1 MLKVSHICKT
11 FTGGII
17 RKTRVNA
24 VKDVSFTIRDGE
36 TFGIVGNSGCGKST
50 IANMLLSL
58 IKPDSGTIE
67 IDGTIQIIF
76 QHPETSLD
84 PAKKIGYSLE
94 EPMIIHKMY
103 DKAGRKKRVK
113 ELLDRVDLGEEL
125 LDRYPHQ
132 ISGGEAQRIMIARA
146 LSLDPKILILDEPT
160 SGLDPVVRDDL
171 LDLFLEFVQD
181 EEHAILIS
189 THITSDLEKVADY
202 VTFLHA
208 GKLLLS
214 KPKDELLWQYG
225 ILRCGEALFQKL
237 KSPEVLAWRKKD
249 YSYDVLVPDREAIL
263 RKYPEAVIDQV
274 TMDEILLLYV
284 KGVQGK

>member
-84 PAKKIGYSLE
+84 PAKKTGYSLE
-94 EPMIIHKMY
+94 EPMLIHKMY
-103 DKAGRKKRVK
+103 GKAGRKKRVK
-113 ELLDRVDLGEEL
+113 ELLDLVDLGEEL

-146 LSLDPKILILDEPT
+146 LSLDPKILILDDASTTCSPPT
-160 SGLDPVVRDDL
+160 TL
-171 LDLFLEFVQD
+171 
-181 EEHAILIS
+181 
-189 THITSDLEKVADY
+189 
-202 VTFLHA
+202 
-208 GKLLLS
+208 
-214 KPKDELLWQYG
+214 
-225 ILRCGEALFQKL
+225 
-237 KSPEVLAWRKKD
+237 
-249 YSYDVLVPDREAIL
+249 
-263 RKYPEAVIDQV
+263 
-274 TMDEILLLYV
+274 
-284 KGVQGK
+284 

>member
-1 MLKVSHICKT
+1 MLKVSHICKI

-17 RKTRVNA
+17 RKTRVDA
-24 VKDVSFTIRDGE
+24 VKDVSFTICNGE

-113 ELLDRVDLGEEL
+113 ELLDLVDLGEEL

-132 ISGGEAQRIMIARA
+132 ISGGEAQRIRLATQIGS
-146 LSLDPKILILDEPT
+146 SLMGVLYILDEPEAALSPTAQMALLARLYELARNDSQLIIATHSVIISALPDADVYEITEKGINKTEYVKT
-160 SGLDPVVRDDL
+160 SHYNIMKHFINSPEKMV
-171 LDLFLEFVQD
+171 
-181 EEHAILIS
+181 
-189 THITSDLEKVADY
+189 SDL
-202 VTFLHA
+202 T
-208 GKLLLS
+208 GK
-214 KPKDELLWQYG
+214 E
-225 ILRCGEALFQKL
+225 R
-237 KSPEVLAWRKKD
+237 
-249 YSYDVLVPDREAIL
+249 
-263 RKYPEAVIDQV
+263 
-274 TMDEILLLYV
+274 
-284 KGVQGK
+284 

>member
-17 RKTRVNA
+17 RKTRVDA
-24 VKDVSFTIRDGE
+24 VKDVSFTICNGE

-113 ELLDRVDLGEEL
+113 ELLDLVDLGEEL

-132 ISGGEAQRIMIARA
+132 ISGGEAQRIRLATQIGSGLVGVAY
-146 LSLDPKILILDEPT
+146 ILDEP
-160 SGLDPVVRDDL
+160 SIGLHQRDND
-171 LDLFLEFVQD
+171 
-181 EEHAILIS
+181 
-189 THITSDLEKVADY
+189 
-202 VTFLHA
+202 
-208 GKLLLS
+208 KLLKTLETGS
-214 KPKDELLWQYG
+214 QLPVHLPRP
-225 ILRCGEALFQKL
+225 RCGPL
-237 KSPEVLAWRKKD
+237 VLR
-249 YSYDVLVPDREAIL
+249 
-263 RKYPEAVIDQV
+263 
-274 TMDEILLLYV
+274 
-284 KGVQGK
+284 

>member
-1 MLKVSHICKT
+1 MLKVSHISKT

-17 RKTRVNA
+17 KKTRVEA
-24 VKDVSFTIRDGE
+24 VKDVSFTVQDGK

-94 EPMIIHKMY
+94 EPMIIHRMY
-103 DKAGRKKRVK
+103 DKAGRKARV
-113 ELLDRVDLGEEL
+113 REL

-160 SGLDPVVRDDL
+160 SMLDVSVQAQVMTLLKELQEKLGLSYLFISHDLDVVHW
-171 LDLFLEFVQD
+171 F
-181 EEHAILIS
+181 
-189 THITSDLEKVADY
+189 
-202 VTFLHA
+202 
-208 GKLLLS
+208 
-214 KPKDELLWQYG
+214 
-225 ILRCGEALFQKL
+225 C
-237 KSPEVLAWRKKD
+237 
-249 YSYDVLVPDREAIL
+249 
-263 RKYPEAVIDQV
+263 
-274 TMDEILLLYV
+274 DEIAV
-284 KGVQGK
+284 MEEGKFVETGRTEDVIGHPKMEFTKKLVENFILE

>member
-17 RKTRVNA
+17 KKTRVNA

-94 EPMIIHKMY
+94 EPMLIHKMY
-103 DKAGRKKRVK
+103 DKAGRKIRVK
-113 ELLDRVDLGEEL
+113 EL
-125 LDRYPHQ
+125 
-132 ISGGEAQRIMIARA
+132 
-146 LSLDPKILILDEPT
+146 
-160 SGLDPVVRDDL
+160 
-171 LDLFLEFVQD
+171 
-181 EEHAILIS
+181 
-189 THITSDLEKVADY
+189 
-202 VTFLHA
+202 
-208 GKLLLS
+208 
-214 KPKDELLWQYG
+214 
-225 ILRCGEALFQKL
+225 
-237 KSPEVLAWRKKD
+237 
-249 YSYDVLVPDREAIL
+249 
-263 RKYPEAVIDQV
+263 
-274 TMDEILLLYV
+274 
-284 KGVQGK
+284 

>member
-1 MLKVSHICKT
+1 ME
-11 FTGGII
+11 
-17 RKTRVNA
+17 A
-24 VKDVSFTIRDGE
+24 VKDVSFTVQDGK

-94 EPMIIHKMY
+94 EPMIIHRMY
-103 DKAGRKKRVK
+103 DKAGRKARVR
-113 ELLDRVDLGEEL
+113 ELLDLVDLGEEL

-160 SGLDPVVRDDL
+160 QHVRCL
-171 LDLFLEFVQD
+171 R
-181 EEHAILIS
+181 
-189 THITSDLEKVADY
+189 
-202 VTFLHA
+202 A
-208 GKLLLS
+208 GPGHDTLKGTPGKAGIELS
-214 KPKDELLWQYG
+214 VYLP
-225 ILRCGEALFQKL
+225 
-237 KSPEVLAWRKKD
+237 
-249 YSYDVLVPDREAIL
+249 
-263 RKYPEAVIDQV
+263 
-274 TMDEILLLYV
+274 
-284 KGVQGK
+284 

>member
-1 MLKVSHICKT
+1 MLKVSHISKT

-17 RKTRVNA
+17 KKTRVEA
-24 VKDVSFTIRDGE
+24 VKDVSFTVQDGK

-94 EPMIIHKMY
+94 EPMIIHRMY
-103 DKAGRKKRVK
+103 DKAGRKARV
-113 ELLDRVDLGEEL
+113 REEL

-160 SGLDPVVRDDL
+160 SMLDVSVQAQVMTLLKELQEKLGLSYLFISHDLDVVRW
-171 LDLFLEFVQD
+171 F
-181 EEHAILIS
+181 
-189 THITSDLEKVADY
+189 
-202 VTFLHA
+202 
-208 GKLLLS
+208 
-214 KPKDELLWQYG
+214 
-225 ILRCGEALFQKL
+225 C
-237 KSPEVLAWRKKD
+237 
-249 YSYDVLVPDREAIL
+249 
-263 RKYPEAVIDQV
+263 
-274 TMDEILLLYV
+274 DEIAV
-284 KGVQGK
+284 MEEGKFVETGRTEDVIGHPKMEFTKKLVENFILE

>member
-17 RKTRVNA
+17 WIVPSISMVPESGLIRKTRVDA
-24 VKDVSFTIRDGE
+24 VKDVSFTICNGE

-132 ISGGEAQRIMIARA
+132 ISGGEAQRIMIWACTETSSILVGTADHDRQGSLPGSKDPDLRRANEYARRLRTGPDHDTLKGA
-146 LSLDPKILILDEPT
+146 PGKTGSQL
-160 SGLDPVVRDDL
+160 PVHLPR
-171 LDLFLEFVQD
+171 
-181 EEHAILIS
+181 
-189 THITSDLEKVADY
+189 
-202 VTFLHA
+202 
-208 GKLLLS
+208 
-214 KPKDELLWQYG
+214 P
-225 ILRCGEALFQKL
+225 RCGPL
-237 KSPEVLAWRKKD
+237 VLR
-249 YSYDVLVPDREAIL
+249 
-263 RKYPEAVIDQV
+263 
-274 TMDEILLLYV
+274 
-284 KGVQGK
+284 

>member
-1 MLKVSHICKT
+1 MLKVSHISKT

-17 RKTRVNA
+17 KKTRVEA
-24 VKDVSFTIRDGE
+24 VKDVSFTVQDGK

-94 EPMIIHKMY
+94 EPMIIHRMY
-103 DKAGRKKRVK
+103 DKAGRKARVR
-113 ELLDRVDLGEEL
+113 ELLDLVDLGEEL

-146 LSLDPKILILDEPT
+146 LSLDPKILILDDST
-160 SGLDPVVRDDL
+160 SAVDTATEAKIRESLYHDL
-171 LDLFLEFVQD
+171 KDTTKIIIAQRISSVQEADQILVLED
-181 EEHAILIS
+181 GKIIGHG
-189 THITSDLEKVADY
+189 THE
-202 VTFLHA
+202 
-208 GKLLLS
+208 
-214 KPKDELLWQYG
+214 ELLKTCEAYSEIYTTQIG
-225 ILRCGEALFQKL
+225 NQSIGAGE
-237 KSPEVLAWRKKD
+237 
-249 YSYDVLVPDREAIL
+249 EA
-263 RKYPEAVIDQV
+263 AV
-274 TMDEILLLYV
+274 
-284 KGVQGK
+284 

>member
-17 RKTRVNA
+17 RKTRVDA
-24 VKDVSFTIRDGE
+24 VKDVSFTICNGE

-94 EPMIIHKMY
+94 EPMLIHKMY

-113 ELLDRVDLGEEL
+113 ELLDLVDLGEEL

-132 ISGGEAQRIMIARA
+132 ISGGEAHHDRQGALFGSKDPDLRRANEYARR
-146 LSLDPKILILDEPT
+146 LRTGTGHDTPKRT
-160 SGLDPVVRDDL
+160 SGKTGSQLPVYLPR
-171 LDLFLEFVQD
+171 
-181 EEHAILIS
+181 S
-189 THITSDLEKVADY
+189 
-202 VTFLHA
+202 
-208 GKLLLS
+208 
-214 KPKDELLWQYG
+214 
-225 ILRCGEALFQKL
+225 RCGPL
-237 KSPEVLAWRKKD
+237 VLR
-249 YSYDVLVPDREAIL
+249 
-263 RKYPEAVIDQV
+263 
-274 TMDEILLLYV
+274 
-284 KGVQGK
+284 

>member
-1 MLKVSHICKT
+1 MLKVSRISKT

-17 RKTRVNA
+17 KKTRVEA
-24 VKDVSFTIRDGE
+24 VKDVSFTVQDGK

-94 EPMIIHKMY
+94 EPMIIHRMY
-103 DKAGRKKRVK
+103 DKAGRKARVR
-113 ELLDRVDLGEEL
+113 ELLDLVDLGEEL

-160 SGLDPVVRDDL
+160 SMLDVSVQAQVMTLLKELQEKLGLSYLFISHDLNVVYQLCD
-171 LDLFLEFVQD
+171 
-181 EEHAILIS
+181 
-189 THITSDLEKVADY
+189 T
-202 VTFLHA
+202 
-208 GKLLLS
+208 
-214 KPKDELLWQYG
+214 
-225 ILRCGEALFQKL
+225 
-237 KSPEVLAWRKKD
+237 
-249 YSYDVLVPDREAIL
+249 VLVMKQGRIVERGTVAEIFDHPRETYT
-263 RKYPEAVIDQV
+263 KQ
-274 TMDEILLLYV
+274 LLAATE
-284 KGVQGK
+284 

>member
-50 IANMLLSL
+50 IANMQLSL

-113 ELLDRVDLGEEL
+113 ELLDLVDLGEEL

-146 LSLDPKILILDEPT
+146 LAQDTPIILLDEPT
-160 SGLDPVVRDDL
+160 SF
-171 LDLFLEFVQD
+171 LDLPNRYELGVLLQKLAHEQNKC
-181 EEHAILIS
+181 ILFS
-189 THITSDLEKVADY
+189 THELDIALSLCDSIALIDRPHLHYLPTQQMINSGHIERLFRNETITFD
-202 VTFLHA
+202 
-208 GKLLLS
+208 
-214 KPKDELLWQYG
+214 PKELR
-225 ILRCGEALFQKL
+225 IRI
-237 KSPEVLAWRKKD
+237 R
-249 YSYDVLVPDREAIL
+249 
-263 RKYPEAVIDQV
+263 
-274 TMDEILLLYV
+274 
-284 KGVQGK
+284 

>member
-1 MLKVSHICKT
+1 MLKVSHISKT

-17 RKTRVNA
+17 KKTRVEA
-24 VKDVSFTIRDGE
+24 VKDVSFTVQDGK

-94 EPMIIHKMY
+94 EPMIIHRMY
-103 DKAGRKKRVK
+103 DKARVR
-113 ELLDRVDLGEEL
+113 ELLDLVDLGEEL

-160 SGLDPVVRDDL
+160 SILDVSVQAQVMTLLKELQEKLGLSYLFISHDLDVVRW
-171 LDLFLEFVQD
+171 F
-181 EEHAILIS
+181 
-189 THITSDLEKVADY
+189 
-202 VTFLHA
+202 
-208 GKLLLS
+208 
-214 KPKDELLWQYG
+214 
-225 ILRCGEALFQKL
+225 C
-237 KSPEVLAWRKKD
+237 
-249 YSYDVLVPDREAIL
+249 
-263 RKYPEAVIDQV
+263 
-274 TMDEILLLYV
+274 DEIAV
-284 KGVQGK
+284 MEEGKFVETGRTEDVIGHPKMEFTKKLVENFILE

>member
-1 MLKVSHICKT
+1 MLKVSHISKT

-17 RKTRVNA
+17 KKTRVEA
-24 VKDVSFTIRDGE
+24 VKDVSFTVQDGK

-94 EPMIIHKMY
+94 EPMIIHRMY
-103 DKAGRKKRVK
+103 DKAGRKARVR
-113 ELLDRVDLGEEL
+113 ELLDLVDLEEEL

-146 LSLDPKILILDEPT
+146 LSLDPKILILDDST
-160 SGLDPVVRDDL
+160 SAVDTKTDALIRQAFKHELPDTTKIIIAQRVSS
-171 LDLFLEFVQD
+171 VQD
-181 EEHAILIS
+181 ADRIL
-189 THITSDLEKVADY
+189 V
-202 VTFLHA
+202 
-208 GKLLLS
+208 
-214 KPKDELLWQYG
+214 
-225 ILRCGEALFQKL
+225 
-237 KSPEVLAWRKKD
+237 
-249 YSYDVLVPDREAIL
+249 
-263 RKYPEAVIDQV
+263 
-274 TMDEILLLYV
+274 MDGGRIVESGTQEEILALNGIYREV
-284 KGVQGK
+284 NDSQTKSKEA

>member
-1 MLKVSHICKT
+1 MLKVSHISKT

-17 RKTRVNA
+17 KKTRVEA
-24 VKDVSFTIRDGE
+24 VKDVSFTVQDGK

-94 EPMIIHKMY
+94 EPMIIHRMY
-103 DKAGRKKRVK
+103 DKAGRKARVR
-113 ELLDRVDLGEEL
+113 ELLDLVDLEEEL

-146 LSLDPKILILDEPT
+146 LSLDPKILILDDST
-160 SGLDPVVRDDL
+160 SAVDTATEAKIRESFSTTLKDTTKIIIAQRISS
-171 LDLFLEFVQD
+171 VQD
-181 EEHAILIS
+181 ADRILVLDQGRIS
-189 THITSDLEKVADY
+189 GMGTH
-202 VTFLHA
+202 
-208 GKLLLS
+208 
-214 KPKDELLWQYG
+214 DELLRTNEIYRDIYRLQ
-225 ILRCGEALFQKL
+225 QKGAGL
-237 KSPEVLAWRKKD
+237 NE
-249 YSYDVLVPDREAIL
+249 
-263 RKYPEAVIDQV
+263 
-274 TMDEILLLYV
+274 
-284 KGVQGK
+284 

>member
-84 PAKKIGYSLE
+84 PAKKTGYSLE

-113 ELLDRVDLGEEL
+113 ELLDLVDLGEEL

-160 SGLDPVVRDDL
+160 SMLDVSVQAQVMTL
-171 LDLFLEFVQD
+171 LKELQENWVSATCLSPT
-181 EEHAILIS
+181 IS
-189 THITSDLEKVADY
+189 MWSVGSVMRLRSWKKENSWRP
-202 VTFLHA
+202 A
-208 GKLLLS
+208 G
-214 KPKDELLWQYG
+214 
-225 ILRCGEALFQKL
+225 
-237 KSPEVLAWRKKD
+237 RK
-249 YSYDVLVPDREAIL
+249 
-263 RKYPEAVIDQV
+263 
-274 TMDEILLLYV
+274 M
-284 KGVQGK
+284 

>member
-1 MLKVSHICKT
+1 MLKVSHISKT

-17 RKTRVNA
+17 KKTRVEA
-24 VKDVSFTIRDGE
+24 VKDVSFTVQDGK

-94 EPMIIHKMY
+94 EPMIIHRMY
-103 DKAGRKKRVK
+103 DKAGRKARV
-113 ELLDRVDLGEEL
+113 REL

-160 SGLDPVVRDDL
+160 SMLDVSVQAQVMTLLKELQEKLGLSYLFISHDLDVVRW
-171 LDLFLEFVQD
+171 F
-181 EEHAILIS
+181 
-189 THITSDLEKVADY
+189 
-202 VTFLHA
+202 
-208 GKLLLS
+208 
-214 KPKDELLWQYG
+214 
-225 ILRCGEALFQKL
+225 C
-237 KSPEVLAWRKKD
+237 
-249 YSYDVLVPDREAIL
+249 
-263 RKYPEAVIDQV
+263 
-274 TMDEILLLYV
+274 DEIAV
-284 KGVQGK
+284 MEEGKFVETGRTEDVIGHPKMEFTKKLVENFILE